1 MNDSKTNIKKS
12 STWIRLIY
20 IVLFGAILIPAG
32 RFVLALITL
41 GQFLMVLIT
50 GSDNHNMRNLGK
62 GIGQWVY
69 QGILFLT
76 FNTDAKPFPFD
87 DWPEVEQSS
96 EGLDESNTSDVEDK
110 VAAEDD
116 SDIPT
121 FLEGEDSQND
131 SFDTSKN
138 KK

>member
-1 MNDSKTNIKKS
+1 
-12 STWIRLIY
+12 
-20 IVLFGAILIPAG
+20 
-32 RFVLALITL
+32 
-41 GQFLMVLIT
+41 MVLIT

-87 DWPEVEQSS
+87 DWPEVDQSS